1 MKVNVYRLITQHT
14 IEEKIIERQIVKL
27 KLDQLCVNKKM
38 QNVNKNIS
46 KDQLKDMIQFGVSE
60 IFKGENG
67 TYTDEDIDELLRRG
81 EEKAK
86 INQI

>member
-1 MKVNVYRLITQHT
+1 MYRLITQHT
-14 IEEKIIERQIVKL
+14 IEEKIIERQIAKL